1 MAPSVRS
8 LALAVALLAGVG
20 AASPGPARRVV
31 SLNPSLTAI
40 LLALGAR
47 DALVG
52 VDSFSARQQPE
63 VASLPT
69 AGGLYNPSLEAVVAL
84 APDLV
89 VYVPTAEQRAFQRR
103 LQELGVPVQPF
114 DPVSFD
120 DVLATIGALGERVGR
135 EAAARERVAAIRT
148 ARAAVEARAASRPR
162 RRVVLVLQR
171 DPLFVVGRGSFV
183 DEMLGAAG
191 AENLGRAF
199 AETWPQVS
207 REWLL
212 AAAPELILDASD
224 AEAGEPGPY
233 WSRWPSLPAV
243 RDGRV
248 VALPPGVVTLP
259 GPWLD
264 RALALLEAELSR

>member
-1 MAPSVRS
+1 VALLLRS
-8 LALAVALLAGVG
+8 SALALALLAAG
-20 AASPGPARRVV
+20 ARAEPARRVV

-40 LLALGAR
+40 LVAVGAR

-52 VDSFSARQQPE
+52 VDSFSARQEPE
-63 VASLPT
+63 VAALPT
-69 AGGLYNPSLEAVVAL
+69 VGGLYNPSLEGVVAL

-89 VYVPTAEQRAFQRR
+89 VYVPTAEQRAFQGK
-103 LQELGVPVQPF
+103 LQELGVPAQPF
-114 DPVSFD
+114 DPVSFEE
-120 DVLATIGALGERVGR
+120 VLATIGALGARVGR
-135 EAAARERVAAIRT
+135 AGEARERVAAIRA
-148 ARAAVEARAASRPR
+148 ARAAVEARASGRARPR
-162 RRVVLVLQR
+162 AVLVLQR

-183 DEMLGAAG
+183 DEMLAAAG

-199 AETWPQVS
+199 DETWPQVS

-212 AAAPELILDASD
+212 AAAPEVILDASD
-224 AEAGEPGPY
+224 PAAGEPGPY

-248 VALPPGVVTLP
+248 IALPPGVVTLP

-264 RALALLEAELSR
+264 RGLARLEQALAR